1 MVEFQA
7 KNALS
12 FGAAVTAKSLCIYI
26 KAANADLSLL
36 GGDHHV

>member
-1 MVEFQA
+1 MVEFQS

-12 FGAAVTAKSLCIYI
+12 FGAPVTAKSLCIYI
-26 KAANADLSLL
+26 KAAHADLSLL